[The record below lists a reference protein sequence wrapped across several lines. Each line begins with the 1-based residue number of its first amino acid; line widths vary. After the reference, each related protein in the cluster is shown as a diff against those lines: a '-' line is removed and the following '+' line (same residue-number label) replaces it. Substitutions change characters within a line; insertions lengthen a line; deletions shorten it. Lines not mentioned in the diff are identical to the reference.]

1 MQHTQSLE
9 QTLDS
14 RNDMEDMLGLDFC
27 NHDDAWLDYCSLG
40 GHEHYALASPAQPGQ
55 RLAKAA

>member
-1 MQHTQSLE
+1 MQHSQSLE

-14 RNDMEDMLGLDFC
+14 RNDEDMIGLDVC

-40 GHEHYALASPAQPGQ
+40 GHEHYALAAPARPGQ
-55 RLAKAA
+55 RFAEAA